1 MDTKRIIYRIPKGWK
16 RSIPFT
22 LKYYLKKFHRVE
34 CRIFFAP
41 QAPGRFRV
49 FGIKHGIYP
58 GRKLK
63 IIIENGFVK
72 TLSIVLNGT
81 IVYNYKYCSN
91 SIDFQIEYTA
101 RDFLKQVVIV
111 IPGEDVFIF
120 KYATTEKINK
130 ILTPRSEN
138 KLTYNQWTS
147 WEITL

>member
-1 MDTKRIIYRIPKGWK
+1 MKKTIFYKIPKGWR

-22 LKYYLKKFHRVE
+22 LNYFIRKFHRVE

-58 GRKLK
+58 GRK
-63 IIIENGFVK
+63 IEVVIEGDVVK
-72 TLSIVLNGT
+72 NLSIIYDGT
-81 IVYNYKYCSN
+81 VVYNYKYCSN
-91 SIDFQIEYTA
+91 SIYFQIEYTGK
-101 RDFLKQVVIV
+101 DYLKQVVIV
-111 IPGEDVFIF
+111 IPGEDIFIF

-138 KLTYNQWTS
+138 KLTYNQYTS

>member
-41 QAPGRFRV
+41 QAPGIFRV

-58 GRKLK
+58 GRKLE
-63 IIIENGFVK
+63 IIIDNGFVK

-101 RDFLKQVVIV
+101 RDFLKQVIIV

>member
-1 MDTKRIIYRIPKGWK
+1 MKKTIFYKIPKGWR

-22 LKYYLKKFHRVE
+22 FNYFIRKFHRVE

-41 QAPGRFRV
+41 QTPGRFRI

-58 GRKLK
+58 GCK
-63 IIIENGFVK
+63 IEVVIEGDLVK
-72 TLSIVLNGT
+72 NLSIIFNGT
-81 IVYNYKYCSN
+81 VVYNYKYCSN

-138 KLTYNQWTS
+138 KLTYNQYTS

>member
-1 MDTKRIIYRIPKGWK
+1 MKKTIFYKIPKGWR

-22 LKYYLKKFHRVE
+22 INYFLRKFHRVE
-34 CRIFFAP
+34 CRIFFNAYTMNK
-41 QAPGRFRV
+41 FRV

-58 GRKLK
+58 GRKLE
-63 IIIENGFVK
+63 IIIDNGFVI
-72 TLSIVLNGT
+72 TLSVVLNGT

-130 ILTPRSEN
+130 LLTPRSEN
-138 KLTYNQWTS
+138 KLTYKQNIL
-147 WEITL
+147 WEVTL

>member
-1 MDTKRIIYRIPKGWK
+1 MKKTIFYKIPKGWR

-22 LKYYLKKFHRVE
+22 LNYFIRKFHRVE

-58 GRKLK
+58 GRKLE
-63 IIIENGFVK
+63 IIIDNDFVK
-72 TLSIVLNGT
+72 TLSIVLNDT
-81 IVYNYKYCSN
+81 ILYNYKYCDK

-101 RDFLKQVVIV
+101 RDFFKQVVIV
-111 IPGEDVFIF
+111 IPGEDVIIF
-120 KYATTEKINK
+120 KHATTEKINK
-130 ILTPRSEN
+130 ILTPCSEN
-138 KLTYNQWTS
+138 KLTYNQNIL